1 MSPTKKARGTKTTSV
16 SHKAWKKDYYFN
28 CQTWLMLKNSIY
40 YLMLL
45 CISSKCIL
53 TEEWLDIP
61 VMMKFAHFLASH
73 VLVHLDLFLR
83 IIILFGWK
91 YFSEQPKQSLI
102 CGQSDCWPLNSASFV
117 CVLVFFSKGRDHVT
131 DSAAQYTLNTFS
143 TVSETVCNDTL
154 VTWPHQWAASSYLQI
169 KTFINQ
175 ISQENQSH
183 WRWKVML

>member
-1 MSPTKKARGTKTTSV
+1 MSDLVNVKKFSENKT
-16 SHKAWKKDYYFN
+16 F
-28 CQTWLMLKNSIY
+28 Y

-53 TEEWLDIP
+53 LDIP

-83 IIILFGWK
+83 IFILYGWK

-102 CGQSDCWPLNSASFV
+102 CGQSDRWPLNSASFV

-131 DSAAQYTLNTFS
+131 DSAAQYTLNTDRS
-143 TVSETVCNDTL
+143 QQWAKQYAVCNDTL
-154 VTWPHQWAASSYLQI
+154 VTWPHQWATSSYLQI

-183 WRWKVML
+183 WRWKV